1 MNLDLAISY
10 APVPGFPAGSAVAG
24 IQVTVTGTAPGNTT
38 PIVQTVAPFTLN
50 VAFPLTV
57 ADTYTYSVQAID
69 AATPPDTFGDAVT
82 GSFTITAPVTVTLT
96 LPSSVV
102 ASQS

>member
-1 MNLDLAISY
+1 MKLDLAISY

-24 IQVTVTGTAPGNTT
+24 IQVTVTGSLPGSV

-50 VAFPLTV
+50 VDFPLTV
-57 ADTYTYSVQAID
+57 ADTYTYSVQAVD

-102 ASQS
+102 ASQT